1 MKRQIDPSLNS
12 NDSESILFGT
22 TNEKEKSDSLSI
34 ESQTQ
39 SAEDEISL
47 ILNESYDSV
56 KQPEKAS
63 DDGEH
68 HHSSHHSSTHQH
80 SHQHSHH
87 SSSGHHS
94 SHHSSSHHHSSGS
107 HSSTHHSSH
116 SSSHHSHSHSSHSS
130 KKKKKK
136 MPVWAKVV
144 ISLVLIFALLVG
156 GTGSAY
162 FILLNQGKDDLTS
175 VAEVSENY
183 KETISYNGHNY
194 QYNTNLINIAF
205 MGIDERYY
213 EVRDAL
219 NLGCADADMLAVIDT
234 QTGEMKVISLPR
246 DTMVD
251 IDIYSDNGVFL
262 TTKNVQLTLSYSYGD
277 GGVQSCKN
285 VTKAMSRILYG
296 VPIDKYFA
304 LNLEGIKPIN
314 DAVGG
319 VTLTALYDIPNA
331 GITKGKE
338 VTLKG
343 DMAEAYVRSRDMDRA
358 TAAYERGERQMQY
371 VKAFANQVLGAV
383 KSDFN
388 VVSDLYNTA
397 TKYSQTNITL
407 NNATYLAQLM
417 LSKNITGFESYS
429 LTGETTLHPL
439 PSNPAIINAQ
449 FVPDEDALMELVLEV
464 FYTQVD

>member
-68 HHSSHHSSTHQH
+68 HHSSHHSS

-116 SSSHHSHSHSSHSS
+116 SSTHHSHSHSSHSS

-175 VAEVSENY
+175 VAEANKNY

-277 GGVQSCKN
+277 GGEQSCKN

-397 TKYSQTNITL
+397 TQYSQTNITL

>member
-68 HHSSHHSSTHQH
+68 HHSSHHSSSHQH

-107 HSSTHHSSH
+107 HSSSHHSSH

-277 GGVQSCKN
+277 GGEQSCKN

>member
-56 KQPEKAS
+56 KQPEKTS

-68 HHSSHHSSTHQH
+68 HHSSHHSSL
-80 SHQHSHH
+80 HQHSHH

-277 GGVQSCKN
+277 GGEQSCKN

-397 TKYSQTNITL
+397 TQYSQTNITL

-417 LSKNITGFESYS
+417 LSKNITSFESYS

>member
-68 HHSSHHSSTHQH
+68 HHSSHHSSSHQH

-107 HSSTHHSSH
+107 HSSTHRSSH

-175 VAEVSENY
+175 VAEANKNY

-277 GGVQSCKN
+277 GGEQSCKN

-417 LSKNITGFESYS
+417 LSKNITSFESYS

>member
-68 HHSSHHSSTHQH
+68 HHSSHHSSSHQH

-175 VAEVSENY
+175 VAEANKNY

-277 GGVQSCKN
+277 GGEQSCKN

>member
-68 HHSSHHSSTHQH
+68 HHSSHHSS

-277 GGVQSCKN
+277 GGEQSCKN

-331 GITKGKE
+331 GITKGME

>member
-68 HHSSHHSSTHQH
+68 HHSSHHSSSHQH
-80 SHQHSHH
+80 SHQHSYH

-175 VAEVSENY
+175 VAEANKNY

-277 GGVQSCKN
+277 GGEQSCKN

-397 TKYSQTNITL
+397 TQYSQTNITL

-417 LSKNITGFESYS
+417 LSKNITSFESYS

>member
-144 ISLVLIFALLVG
+144 ISLVLIFALLAG

-162 FILLNQGKDDLTS
+162 FILLNQGKNDLTS
-175 VAEVSENY
+175 VAEVDDNY

-277 GGVQSCKN
+277 GGEQSCKN

-397 TKYSQTNITL
+397 TQYSQTNITL

-417 LSKNITGFESYS
+417 LSKNITSFESSS

>member
-68 HHSSHHSSTHQH
+68 HHSSHHSSSHQH

-175 VAEVSENY
+175 VAEANKNY

-277 GGVQSCKN
+277 GGEQSCKN

-397 TKYSQTNITL
+397 TQYSQTNITL

>member
-68 HHSSHHSSTHQH
+68 HHSSHHSS

-277 GGVQSCKN
+277 GGEQSCKN

-371 VKAFANQVLGAV
+371 IKAFANQVLGAV

>member
-68 HHSSHHSSTHQH
+68 HHSSHHSS

-107 HSSTHHSSH
+107 HSSSHRSSH

-277 GGVQSCKN
+277 GGEQSCKN

-397 TKYSQTNITL
+397 TQYSQTNITL

-417 LSKNITGFESYS
+417 LSKNITSFESYS

>member
-68 HHSSHHSSTHQH
+68 HHSSHHSSSHQH

-277 GGVQSCKN
+277 GGEQSCKN

-417 LSKNITGFESYS
+417 LSKNITSFESYS

>member
-1 MKRQIDPSLNS
+1 MKKQIDPSLNS

-68 HHSSHHSSTHQH
+68 HHSSHHSS

-175 VAEVSENY
+175 VAEANKNY

-277 GGVQSCKN
+277 GGEQSCKN

-397 TKYSQTNITL
+397 TQYSQTNITL

-417 LSKNITGFESYS
+417 LSKNITSFESYS

>member
-68 HHSSHHSSTHQH
+68 HHSSHHSS

-144 ISLVLIFALLVG
+144 ISLVLIFALLAG

-162 FILLNQGKDDLTS
+162 FILLNQGKNDLTS
-175 VAEVSENY
+175 VAEVDDNY

-277 GGVQSCKN
+277 GGEQSCKN

-371 VKAFANQVLGAV
+371 VKAFANQVLSAV

-429 LTGETTLHPL
+429 LKGETTLHPL
-439 PSNPAIINAQ
+439 PSNPEIINAQ
-449 FVPDEDALMELVLEV
+449 FVPDEDAMMELVLEV
-464 FYTQVD
+464 FYTQID

>member
-68 HHSSHHSSTHQH
+68 HHSSHHSS

-175 VAEVSENY
+175 VAEANKNY

-219 NLGCADADMLAVIDT
+219 NLGCADADILAVIDT

-246 DTMVD
+246 DTLVD

-277 GGVQSCKN
+277 GGEQSCKN

-397 TKYSQTNITL
+397 TQYSQTNITL

-417 LSKNITGFESYS
+417 LSKNITSFESYS

>member
-1 MKRQIDPSLNS
+1 MKKQIDPSLNS
-12 NDSESILFGT
+12 NDSENILFGT
-22 TNEKEKSDSLSI
+22 KNENEKEKSDSLSI
-34 ESQTQ
+34 EKQTQ
-39 SAEDEISL
+39 AAEDEISF
-47 ILNESYDSV
+47 ILNENGSFTV
-56 KQPEKAS
+56 ENEKS
-63 DDGEH
+63 DVNVQEH
-68 HHSSHHSSTHQH
+68 HHSSHHSS
-80 SHQHSHH
+80 SHHHSHH
-87 SSSGHHS
+87 GSSGHHS

-107 HSSTHHSSH
+107 NSSHHHSSH
-116 SSSHHSHSHSSHSS
+116 SSGSHNSHSHSHHSS

-144 ISLVLIFALLVG
+144 ISLVLIFALLAG

-162 FILLNQGKDDLTS
+162 FILLNQGKNDLTS
-175 VAEVSENY
+175 VAELDKNY

-277 GGVQSCKN
+277 GGEQSCKN

-338 VTLKG
+338 VTLKC

-429 LTGETTLHPL
+429 LKGETTLHPL
-439 PSNPAIINAQ
+439 PSNPEIINAQ

-464 FYTQVD
+464 FYTQID

>member
-68 HHSSHHSSTHQH
+68 HHSSHHSSSHQH

-162 FILLNQGKDDLTS
+162 FILLNQGKNDLTS
-175 VAEVSENY
+175 VAEANKNY

-277 GGVQSCKN
+277 GGEQSCKN

>member
-68 HHSSHHSSTHQH
+68 HHSSHHSS

-277 GGVQSCKN
+277 GGEQSCKN

-397 TKYSQTNITL
+397 TQYSQTNITL

-417 LSKNITGFESYS
+417 LSKNITSFESYS

>member
-1 MKRQIDPSLNS
+1 MKKQIDPSLNS

-68 HHSSHHSSTHQH
+68 HHSSHHSSSHQH

-162 FILLNQGKDDLTS
+162 FILLNQGKNDLTS
-175 VAEVSENY
+175 VAEANKNY

-277 GGVQSCKN
+277 GGEQSCKN

-397 TKYSQTNITL
+397 TQYSQTNITL

-417 LSKNITGFESYS
+417 LSKNITSFESYS

>member
-68 HHSSHHSSTHQH
+68 HHSSHHSS

-277 GGVQSCKN
+277 GGEQSCKN

-397 TKYSQTNITL
+397 TQYSQTNITL

>member
-68 HHSSHHSSTHQH
+68 HHSSHHSSSHQH

-175 VAEVSENY
+175 VAEANKNY

-277 GGVQSCKN
+277 GGEQSCKN

-397 TKYSQTNITL
+397 TQYSQTNITL

-417 LSKNITGFESYS
+417 LSKNITSFESYS